1 MDLSAILMNSIWAAL
16 FAAGL
21 SVLLTAPMQH
31 LGPAFMCGF
40 TARFARDLCMSFGLS
55 VNWATVIA
63 AALVVLVA
71 VAIIRRHT
79 ISPVVLICGVL
90 PLGAAVAMF
99 NLIFAL
105 MQVSS
110 ANGDAAAGAATALSA
125 NAGKVFTISLAIAV
139 GLGAGVLI
147 VRFFN
152 REETDAV

>member
-1 MDLSAILMNSIWAAL
+1 MELSAILMNSIWAAL

-21 SVLLTAPMQH
+21 SVLLTAPTQH

-40 TARFARDLCMSFGLS
+40 TGRFARDVCMGFGLS

-79 ISPVVLICGVL
+79 VSPVVLICGVL

-110 ANGDAAAGAATALSA
+110 ASGDAVAGAATALSA

-147 VRFFN
+147 VRLFN